1 MDGSVPIDSITPAI
15 TLVKQTMFL
24 SLASTDSHTAHAAL
38 GDYLICL
45 GAGLKDGRIRMED
58 EALTA
63 DEGAPTAGACRSDR
77 TWSVGIDANFV
88 EVAAA

>member
-1 MDGSVPIDSITPAI
+1 MDGSVSIDSITPAT
-15 TLVKQTMFL
+15 TLIKQTMFL
-24 SLASTDSHTAHAAL
+24 SLASTDSRAAHAAL

-63 DEGAPTAGACRSDR
+63 DQGAPTAGACRSDG

>member
-1 MDGSVPIDSITPAI
+1 MITQN
-15 TLVKQTMFL
+15 TFV
-24 SLASTDSHTAHAAL
+24 SLASTDSHAAHAAL

-63 DEGAPTAGACRSDR
+63 DQGSPMAGAGRLDR
-77 TWSVGIDANFV
+77 TWTVGIDANFV
-88 EVAAA
+88 EVASAA